1 MSYEHWPYLGVFLI
15 LLCTGMGL
23 PMPEDVP
30 LLTAGYLC
38 HAGYARVPIMIAVAL
53 VGVLGSD
60 LVLFT
65 IGRRFGHHVLE
76 HRFVRRLVH
85 PSRLLLAE
93 QLFARHGNKIIFAG
107 RFMPGP
113 RPMIFVASGVLKVPL
128 YTFFVADG
136 LAAAISV
143 PAFIMLGWF
152 FGENLAEIQGGV
164 RSATHTIVVVVSL
177 AALLAGGIYWH
188 IRRRR
193 SVVKAG
199 LDPRIDRQTLAQ
211 LPPGGKAPP
220 QPQKPQPED

>member
-1 MSYEHWPYLGVFLI
+1 MDYEHWPYLGVFLI
-15 LLCTGMGL
+15 LICTGLGL

-38 HAGYARVPIMIAVAL
+38 HAGFARVPLMIAVAL

-60 LVLFT
+60 LALFA
-65 IGRRFGHHVLE
+65 IGRRFGHRVVE
-76 HRFVRRLVH
+76 HRIVRRLVH

-113 RPMIFVASGVLKVPL
+113 RPMIFVASGVLKVPVL
-128 YTFFVADG
+128 TFLVADG

-152 FGENLAEIQGGV
+152 FGENLADIQGGV
-164 RSATHTIVVVVSL
+164 RSATHTIVIAVAL
-177 AALLAGGIYWH
+177 AALIAGGIYWH
-188 IRRRR
+188 IRRRS

-199 LDPRIDRQTLAQ
+199 LDPRIAPETLAQ
-211 LPPGGKAPP
+211 LPPGAQVPP
-220 QPQKPQPED
+220 QPQKPPTED